1 MRDSLTY
8 AGVSSES
15 LGLHI
20 EYCPDFD
27 RPTRKMERYNVPG
40 RNGDIVVMQDAW
52 ENVLQAYRI
61 WGGNG
66 VINDATTF
74 GYSIANWLFSTSGY
88 QRLTDT
94 YDPNHYRLA
103 YFEGPIDV
111 ENILRRRGRAEI
123 IFTCDPRRF
132 LTSGETATTFNATG
146 TIDNPTPFTAK
157 PVITVHGSGNGTIAA
172 GGNTISIAG
181 IYDGMVID
189 CENMNAY
196 SGGYNL
202 NNLISGDFPVIPSG
216 TQTIT
221 ITGGITSISVVPN
234 WWTL

>member
-1 MRDSLTY
+1 MRDYLTF
-8 AGVSSES
+8 AGVTSES

-40 RNGDIVVMQDAW
+40 RNGEIIVMQDAW
-52 ENVLQAYRI
+52 ENVSQAYRI

-66 VINDATTF
+66 AINDATTF
-74 GYSIANWLFSTSGY
+74 GYNIANWLFKDGY

-94 YDPNHYRLA
+94 YDTTHYRMA

-123 IFTCDPRRF
+123 VFSCDPRRF
-132 LTSGETATTFNATG
+132 LLTGETAVTFNATG
-146 TIDNPTPFTAK
+146 TIDNPTAFTAK
-157 PVITVHGSGNGTIAA
+157 PVITVHGSGSGSIAC
-172 GGNTISIAG
+172 GGNTISISA
-181 IYDGMVID
+181 ITDGMILD
-189 CENMNAY
+189 CENPNAY
-196 SGGYNL
+196 LGGSNL
-202 NNLISGDFPVIPSG
+202 NSLVSGDFPVIPSG